1 MMRMTKTIDHAQLM
15 VKRDAWSYFV
25 LDLEHTYEQQKCLV
39 TWSLNTGT
47 QLSNWGLSS
56 AIQNRP
62 SCRYPMRL
70 LFVFPRASER
80 RVLPKETGTNIS
92 THLHV

>member
-25 LDLEHTYEQQKCLV
+25 LDLEHAYEQQKCLA
-39 TWSLNTGT
+39 TWSLNPGT
-47 QLSNWGLSS
+47 QLSNWALSS

-62 SCRYPMRL
+62 RCRYPMRL
-70 LFVFPRASER
+70 HHVADDRFHVINLICFSAS
-80 RVLPKETGTNIS
+80 V
-92 THLHV
+92 